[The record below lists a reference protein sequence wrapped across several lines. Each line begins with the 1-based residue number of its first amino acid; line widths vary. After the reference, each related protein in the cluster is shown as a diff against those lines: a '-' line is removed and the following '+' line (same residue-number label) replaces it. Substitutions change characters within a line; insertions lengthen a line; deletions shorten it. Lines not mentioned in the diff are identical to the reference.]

1 MTERRQKMAASTK
14 KQIPCRDG
22 LWSIPASP
30 DEKPQLIGSKCPN
43 CGEVFFPV
51 NSVCVN
57 CQSQAMND
65 IKLSRRGKVYSV
77 STVMLPPPQWYKGPV
92 PFDLGYVELPDGV
105 MIWTR
110 LMGSGAGSFRIDQ
123 EVELDIDVMQV
134 DGEGNEIL
142 GYCFVPVQS

>member
-1 MTERRQKMAASTK
+1 
-14 KQIPCRDG
+14 
-22 LWSIPASP
+22 
-30 DEKPQLIGSKCPN
+30 
-43 CGEVFFPV
+43 
-51 NSVCVN
+51 
-57 CQSQAMND
+57 
-65 IKLSRRGKVYSV
+65 
-77 STVMLPPPQWYKGPV
+77 
-92 PFDLGYVELPDGV
+92 